1 MSVTLR
7 KCPSKFLKNVQITPI
22 FKSSEENDANNYRPI
37 SLLSNFKRIFEKI
50 MCNRMKDHIDKH
62 NLLYSSAYG
71 FRQGNSTQRAILDIV
86 NAIQSNMTESR
97 SFLVWSLDRTQE
109 S

>member
-1 MSVTLR
+1 MS
-7 KCPSKFLKNVQITPI
+7 KITPI
-22 FKSSEENDANNYRPI
+22 FKSGEENDANNYRPI

-71 FRQGNSTQRAILDIV
+71 FREGNSTKRAILDIV